1 MIPTLFVISVV
12 TFIIIQLPPG
22 DYLTTYAAQ
31 LREQGDE
38 VDEVLMARLKQRY
51 GLGQPQHIQY
61 LKWISG
67 ILLRGDWGES
77 MLFQK
82 PVEDLIWNRLGLTF
96 ILSFT
101 TLLFGWLVSI
111 PLGVYSATHQYS
123 VIDYVVTALNF
134 IGKGLPEFMLALVI
148 MWLVTS
154 YSDMSVG
161 GLFSPEFMDAPWTI
175 DRILDLLAHVWIP
188 IVILAVGSTANGIR
202 ITRANLLDEL
212 NKPYVETARAKG
224 VKETRLIWKYP
235 TRVALNP
242 FFSTVGWSL
251 ADLISGTTIVAIVLS
266 LQTTGP
272 MLFTALINQDMF
284 LAGSFIMML
293 SVLTVIG
300 TLLSDLLLAWV
311 DPRIRLRRDGIAAG
325 CAAVSLLE
333 SDS

>member
-1 MIPTLFVISVV
+1 MFSYILGRFAVMIPTLFVISIV

-38 VDEVLMARLKQRY
+38 VDEVMIARLERRY

-82 PVEDLIWNRLGLTF
+82 PVEDLIWDRIGLTF
-96 ILSFT
+96 VLSFT

-123 VIDYVVTALNF
+123 VIDYIVTALNF

-148 MWLVTS
+148 MWLVTK

-161 GLFSPEFMDAPWTI
+161 GLFSPEYEDAPWTVE
-175 DRILDLLAHVWIP
+175 RILDLLAHVWIP

-224 VKETRLIWKYP
+224 VKERNLIWKYP

-251 ADLISGTTIVAIVLS
+251 AELISGTTIVAIVLS

-311 DPRIRLRRDGIAAG
+311 DPRIRLEEMA
-325 CAAVSLLE
+325 
-333 SDS
+333 

>member
-1 MIPTLFVISVV
+1 MKST
-12 TFIIIQLPPG
+12 
-22 DYLTTYAAQ
+22 
-31 LREQGDE
+31 R
-38 VDEVLMARLKQRY
+38 VLMARLERRY

-82 PVEDLIWNRLGLTF
+82 PVEDLIWDRLGLTF

-101 TLLFGWLVSI
+101 TLLFSWLVSI

-161 GLFSPEFMDAPWTI
+161 GLFSPEYMDAPWTL

-311 DPRIRLRRDGIAAG
+311 DPRIRLEEAG
-325 CAAVSLLE
+325 
-333 SDS
+333 